1 MSNLSFGAGYWKK
14 QLPLTV
20 LSYLSS
26 FIAIVTD
33 LSLPLLTAA
42 MLDYAVCYDPSKA
55 AGTPDGIFGFL
66 FTGKY
71 GALGTMKLFLSCAAV
86 FLVILLLRLIFIYIK
101 NISFQRAGLRMES
114 DLRDDTYKKLMQL
127 DGSALSGFNT
137 GELMTVMNRDIVM
150 VKEMYTRVFISF
162 FDSVTVMIV
171 TCIFLSSISPWM
183 LLIPVAISPALIF
196 TLIRYARTMKVIFT
210 DVRRAYSDINLTV
223 QENIRGVRLVRA
235 FANETYEE
243 EKFRRD
249 NYRMRDVM
257 FRLDDKM
264 AKYNTFFDG
273 FMQIAYVSAII
284 ICVFLVLNGSLMV
297 GALTAAGAYVMK
309 IMSHITQISQ
319 NISNM
324 QRQTVSL
331 GRLKNF
337 LETES
342 GIREYPEALC
352 ASARPHIRME
362 NVSLTL
368 GDKQV
373 LKNITLDIPYG
384 KKVGI
389 MGGTGSGKS
398 VLLKSLSRVFDVT
411 SGEIS
416 IDGQNVRKYA
426 LDALR
431 NEFAY
436 VFQDVFLFS
445 HTIDA
450 NIAFYDPEA
459 PEEDVRDAA
468 GNRAGGT
475 VCGKAG
481 GRLRDGGG
489 RTRARLIGRTETAAF
504 RRAGPH
510 EARARAHSRRRL
522 QRAGYGHGEK
532 ASEGRKGKD
541 ARKHP
546 ADRRAPRLLRH
557 GLRRDRLSSGRGNR
571 RKGNGEGADLARRAV
586 CFHLPHADGGRTAG
600 RFLLRKGGLI

>member
-468 GNRAGGT
+468 ETAQAARFVEKLEDGYETVVGERGLGLSGGQKQRLSVARALMKRAPVLILDDASSALDMATEKKLLKAVKQKTPENTLLIAAHRVSSVMDCDEIVYLQDGEIVERGT
-475 VCGKAG
+475 AKELISLG
-481 GRLRDGGG
+481 GR
-489 RTRARLIGRTETAAF
+489 F
-504 RRAGPH
+504 
-510 EARARAHSRRRL
+510 
-522 QRAGYGHGEK
+522 
-532 ASEGRKGKD
+532 ASIYRMQT
-541 ARKHP
+541 
-546 ADRRAPRLLRH
+546 
-557 GLRRDRLSSGRGNR
+557 
-571 RKGNGEGADLARRAV
+571 
-586 CFHLPHADGGRTAG
+586 ADGQLDDSSYG
-600 RFLLRKGGLI
+600 KED